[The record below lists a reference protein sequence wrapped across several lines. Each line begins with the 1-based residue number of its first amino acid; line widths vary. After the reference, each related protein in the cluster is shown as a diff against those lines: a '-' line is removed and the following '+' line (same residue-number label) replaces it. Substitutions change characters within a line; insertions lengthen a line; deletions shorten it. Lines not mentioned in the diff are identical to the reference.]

1 MANLRSPLPLGLNY
15 HSEGPRR
22 LLAQAPTKIGGGQP
36 TAKAKRTEDI
46 SFIGSIER
54 LRDGDVRDFDVSD
67 YAAFF
72 VTHKKLRR
80 VVRSRRSGNYR
91 VIFVNGMQGSPTKF
105 RAQACSVA
113 ALSGGPVQGVYN
125 GSGDSFL
132 FGDSSGAAKVAGQ
145 EPGNIVVDLIEC
157 LTDKLQST
165 DWDQFTTWFKKKR
178 GDSQDKIER
187 DMAENLSRF
196 NRATGALYSLLMQPG
211 YQNARIVAHSQGNI
225 ITCNAI
231 NAVAAV
237 RGNSAISSMKVFAV
251 ASPVMFWSEAG
262 MFGEDIVSVHA
273 LANDL
278 VAWLGANVS
287 DAPFL
292 MMKKPIERKGDGMNG
307 TEISE
312 SYDWTL
318 NPAQLLTHNFYA
330 YLEKMWNEL
339 RPKFE

>member
-1 MANLRSPLPLGLNY
+1 
-15 HSEGPRR
+15 
-22 LLAQAPTKIGGGQP
+22 
-36 TAKAKRTEDI
+36 
-46 SFIGSIER
+46 
-54 LRDGDVRDFDVSD
+54 
-67 YAAFF
+67 
-72 VTHKKLRR
+72 
-80 VVRSRRSGNYR
+80 
-91 VIFVNGMQGSPTKF
+91 
-105 RAQACSVA
+105 
-113 ALSGGPVQGVYN
+113 
-125 GSGDSFL
+125 
-132 FGDSSGAAKVAGQ
+132 
-145 EPGNIVVDLIEC
+145 
-157 LTDKLQST
+157 
-165 DWDQFTTWFKKKR
+165 
-178 GDSQDKIER
+178 
-187 DMAENLSRF
+187 MAENLSRF

-330 YLEKMWNEL
+330 YLEKMWSEL